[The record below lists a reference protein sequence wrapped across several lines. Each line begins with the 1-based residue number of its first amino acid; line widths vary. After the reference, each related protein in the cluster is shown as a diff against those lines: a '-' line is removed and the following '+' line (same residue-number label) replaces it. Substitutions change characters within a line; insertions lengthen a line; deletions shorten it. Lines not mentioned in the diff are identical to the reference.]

1 MFKEIVICIIIIL
14 LIFIGDLKT
23 QNYTVESVE
32 ETSKYLMELR
42 DVIIN
47 DDDIIDIDDA
57 KQKINEIHQKWDER
71 YEILTYYIEH
81 DELEKVET
89 ELTGLRAYIDKEE
102 FSEAVA
108 EVDKSI
114 YILEHIKDKNALKL
128 KNIF

>member
-23 QNYTVESVE
+23 QNCTVETVE